1 MSIADAPSFKSN
13 HLLGVLLTLAGGI
26 TLSTGGTLVRLFEDT
41 DGWTIMFYRGLS
53 FFAMMFVIVCIRS
66 RGRVVE
72 RYRSIDATGL
82 AVGVCLGLGLISY
95 LFAMLN
101 TTVANVYFVVG
112 ASPLVT
118 ALLAWLVL
126 GERISL
132 RTGIIFAAALLGV
145 GVMVADGLAT
155 GRMLGNVIA
164 LGTLATFAVF
174 VILLR
179 KAREFDMLAAVS
191 LAGLVAATVAF
202 FMADTLYISS
212 HDLLIAIIF
221 GAVQIGL
228 GFTFITYAARHI
240 PAAELMLLSLSENVL
255 GPVWVWLIVTEV
267 PSLSTLAGGAIVLGC
282 VALYAAFALYER
294 GAGRATAQ

>member
-1 MSIADAPSFKSN
+1 MPIADAQPFKSN

-53 FFAMMFVIVCIRS
+53 FFAMMFVIVCFRS

-72 RYRSIDATGL
+72 RYRAIDATGL
-82 AVGVCLGLGLISY
+82 AIGVCLGLGLISY

-132 RTGIIFAAALLGV
+132 RTGVILTAALLGI
-145 GVMVADGLAT
+145 GVMVAEGLAT

-164 LGTLATFAVF
+164 LGTLGTFAVF

-179 KAREFDMLAAVS
+179 KARAFDMLAATS
-191 LAGLVAATVAF
+191 LAGLVAAAVAA
-202 FMADTLYISS
+202 FMADTLYISL
-212 HDLLIAIIF
+212 HDLILAIIF

-240 PAAELMLLSLSENVL
+240 PAAELMLLSLSESIL
-255 GPVWVWLIVTEV
+255 GPVWVWLVVAEV
-267 PSLSTLAGGAIVLGC
+267 PSVSTLLGGAIVLGC
-282 VALYAAFALYER
+282 VGLYAMFALYEH
-294 GAGRATAQ
+294 GSGRAAP